1 MLRRYLAGDGRLEPT
16 TDGWR
21 LEVNPATGYNDAQLD
36 DTRGRARGDFLH
48 RPPVRLTV
56 EARASSAS
64 PPGTLGFGFWND
76 PFPSWAGEAGAG
88 RRLPAS
94 PQALWFFHAAPPSEL
109 PFSPGG
115 PASGWTAAVLRGP
128 PVPGP
133 VIAAIGAAGLAGIA
147 IPRLRRPLLR
157 QYWRWFSGEQ
167 SARLTGLD
175 AWRAYEIDWRD
186 DAVQFRVD
194 GLPVLDSSLSPP
206 GPLGLVIWIDNQWA
220 TLSATAGLRFGVLPS
235 SSGAWLE
242 LRSPRLNDRPLQ
254 LGS

>member
-1 MLRRYLAGDGRLEPT
+1 MLKRYLAGDGRLEPT

-48 RPPVRLTV
+48 RPPVRLTL
-56 EARASSAS
+56 EARASSESA
-64 PPGTLGFGFWND
+64 PGTLGFGFWND
-76 PFPSWAGEAGAG
+76 PFPAWAE
-88 RRLPAS
+88 RRAPAVACLPRPRLYGSSTPLRRSSRS
-94 PQALWFFHAAPPSEL
+94 PRAA
-109 PFSPGG
+109 
-115 PASGWTAAVLRGP
+115 AAGWTAAVLRGP
-128 PVPGP
+128 PVAGP
-133 VIAAIGAAGLAGIA
+133 VIAAIGAAGLAGMA

-220 TLSATAGLRFGVLPS
+220 ALSATAGLRFGVLPS